1 MTIKKSE
8 VAKDPIELREKQMLN
23 RAYLFCENLYAA
35 GIFNSKLAPLQNT
48 KFMSQPVYA
57 RIMNYRIGIRTQASK
72 EILIE
77 VIGSES
83 DKTGQHIGKKVVW
96 KNPTSKLV
104 GQIVGLHGKNG
115 VLRAKFKKGVPGQA
129 IGSIVEL
136 LI

>member
-1 MTIKKSE
+1 
-8 VAKDPIELREKQMLN
+8 MLN
-23 RAYLFCENLYAA
+23 RASLFCKNLYAA
-35 GIFNSKLAPLQNT
+35 GTFNSKLIPLQNV
-48 KFMSQPVYA
+48 KFMSQPVHA
-57 RIMNYRIGIRTQASK
+57 RIMNYRVGIRTQASK

-77 VIGSES
+77 VIGAES
-83 DKTGQHIGKKVVW
+83 DKTVQHIGKKVVW
-96 KNPTSKLV
+96 KNQTSKLV